1 MNKSVI
7 ATLVLLVATW
17 QLTECEADGL
27 LGTFGKVTEKIGEKT
42 VKIGEKVKEDVK
54 VVKETIT
61 TLLTGQK
68 NKEEH
73 KEDIADSYSGL
84 PVVPTSQPQTHPN
97 LSDAT
102 LFGQKDKKDHKED
115 TNSDFKPTNKPTT
128 TETSTQDP
136 RFTINSAPRCLPGQ
150 DFIAGACHERA

>member
-7 ATLVLLVATW
+7 VTLVLLVATW
-17 QLTECEADGL
+17 QLTECKPDGL

-61 TLLTGQK
+61 SLLTGQK
-68 NKEEH
+68 DKEEH

-84 PVVPTSQPQTHPN
+84 PVVPTSQPN
-97 LSDAT
+97 LS
-102 LFGQKDKKDHKED
+102 GEKED
-115 TNSDFKPTNKPTT
+115 K
-128 TETSTQDP
+128 ETSTQDP